1 MKLIVNDINED
12 DPDNFHIIIINT
24 EFIIISWLGIT
35 MNQVLSIGYALM
47 TSYIVIIMNIT
58 VMKMTMTIVNITKMM
73 SSGIDDNDVYLN
85 DI

>member
-58 VMKMTMTIVNITKMM
+58 LMKMTITIVNISKML
-73 SSGIDDNDVYLN
+73 SCGIDDVYLN